1 MFFAVT
7 SFVLIIVLS
16 IRLSFGRYL
25 NHLPQEHRNFSSG
38 TIKGYVKW
46 FGRWLKSFLNLRRWD
61 RCLDYLI
68 AWGRE
73 NYRGWT
79 AWVFYLLAL
88 SYAYQALSGFFF
100 AWFIKRG
107 LYGFP
112 LLLHVAAGALF
123 AICLAISLFLK
134 ARLYLPES
142 LSSLGSSQT
151 GGGFC
156 CPILKK
162 SFPRIYFQAVAFWI
176 FVVSGFLLI
185 VSTLGSMLPYFNFP
199 AQILFF
205 NLHRWAALVS
215 VLSAILGLDS
225 IIE

>member
-1 MFFAVT
+1 MFFRIT
-7 SFVLIIVLS
+7 SLVLIIAFS
-16 IRLSFGRYL
+16 IRLTFGRYL
-25 NHLPQEHRNFSSG
+25 NHLPEEKRKFLSEN
-38 TIKGYVKW
+38 IKGYVKW
-46 FGRWLKSFLNLRRWD
+46 LGGWLKSFLSLRRWD

-68 AWGRE
+68 NWGRE
-73 NYRGWT
+73 NYSGWT
-79 AWVFYLLAL
+79 VWVFYLLIL
-88 SYAYQALSGFFF
+88 SYAYQVLSGFFF

-123 AICLAISLFLK
+123 ALCLTVSLFLK
-134 ARLYLPES
+134 ARIYLPER
-142 LSSLGSSQT
+142 LSSLAGLQI
-151 GGGFC
+151 GAGFC

-162 SFPRIYFQAVAFWI
+162 SFPRIYFHAMAFWI
-176 FVVSGFLLI
+176 FVVTGFLLI

-199 AQILFF
+199 AQIFFF

-215 VLSAILGLDS
+215 VLSTLLGLDS